1 MEYIIILKFME
12 GLEEHYYYYD
22 TYEETIE
29 KVKEFLQHADIFSVK
44 IEKR

>member
-1 MEYIIILKFME
+1 MEYIIILKFYE
-12 GLEEHYYYYD
+12 GLEEHYYYD